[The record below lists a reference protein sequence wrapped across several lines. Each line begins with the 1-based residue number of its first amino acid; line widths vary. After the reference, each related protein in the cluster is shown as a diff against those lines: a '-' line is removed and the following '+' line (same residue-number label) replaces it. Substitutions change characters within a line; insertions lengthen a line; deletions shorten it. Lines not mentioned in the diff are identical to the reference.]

1 MYNIIIGN
9 YNLFT
14 LIMITFCNFANKR
27 ENKKKRYYRQHKNL
41 KCKIKMFSE
50 TS

>member
-27 ENKKKRYYRQHKNL
+27 ENKKNVIVDSI
-41 KCKIKMFSE
+41 KI
-50 TS
+50 